1 MINLGS
7 ERRDYSGERLLEQN
21 IPLQPLGLFTS
32 WLEQALEARLLD
44 ATAMVLCTAT
54 KDGRPSARVVLLK
67 EHGADG
73 FVFFT
78 RYSTQKCSD
87 LTENPRVALLFHWR
101 EHDRQVRIDA
111 TIARVSSEES
121 RAYFASRPRASQ
133 LAACAASQLSRVSA
147 EALTR
152 RFDEEAE
159 RWEGKDIS
167 MPADW
172 GGYRAS
178 PTRMEFW
185 QGRPNRLHDRLV
197 YELEP
202 NGSWAR
208 HRLAP

>member
-1 MINLGS
+1 MDLAS

-21 IPLQPLGLFTS
+21 SPLQPLGLFTT
-32 WLEQALEARLLD
+32 WLQQALDARLLD
-44 ATAMVLCTAT
+44 ATAMVLATAT
-54 KDGRPSARVVLLK
+54 KDGQPSARVVLLK
-67 EHGADG
+67 EHGAQG
-73 FVFFT
+73 LVFFT

-87 LTENPRVALLFHWR
+87 LAENPRASLLFHWR
-101 EHDRQVRIDA
+101 EHDRQVRIDG
-111 TIARVSSEES
+111 TVARVSAEES

-133 LAACAASQLSRVSA
+133 LAACAASQLCRTTA
-147 EALTR
+147 EALVR
-152 RFDEEAE
+152 RFDEETE
-159 RWEGKDIS
+159 RWEGKDVV

>member
-1 MINLGS
+1 MDLAS
-7 ERRDYSGERLLEQN
+7 ERRDYSGERLLEQDA
-21 IPLQPLGLFTS
+21 PLAPLKLFTT
-32 WLEQALEARLLD
+32 WLEQAVEARLLD

-54 KDGRPSARVVLLK
+54 KDGQPSARVVLLK
-67 EHGADG
+67 DHGPEG
-73 FVFFT
+73 LVFFT

-111 TIARVSSEES
+111 TVARVSEAES

-133 LAACAASQLSRVSA
+133 LAACAASQLRRVTA
-147 EALTR
+147 EALAQ
-152 RFDEEAE
+152 RFNKEEE
-159 RWEGKDIS
+159 RWRGQDVG

-178 PTRMEFW
+178 PVRIEFW

-197 YELEP
+197 YEHTPAGGWETY
-202 NGSWAR
+202 
-208 HRLAP
+208 RLAP

>member
-1 MINLGS
+1 MDLAS
-7 ERRDYSGERLLEQN
+7 ERRDYSGERLLEQDT
-21 IPLQPLGLFTS
+21 PLAPLGLFTT
-32 WLEQALEARLLD
+32 WLEQAVEARLLD

-67 EHGADG
+67 EHGPEG
-73 FVFFT
+73 LVFFT

-87 LTENPRVALLFHWR
+87 LAENPRVALLFHWR

-111 TIARVSSEES
+111 TVARVSEVES

-133 LAACAASQLSRVSA
+133 LAACAASQLGQVSA
-147 EALTR
+147 EALAR

-159 RWEGKDIS
+159 RWEGKDVD

-178 PTRMEFW
+178 PIRIEFW

-197 YELEP
+197 YELAPAGGWE
-202 NGSWAR
+202 R